1 MIEFTQRTLQK
12 LRNAQ
17 AQLVDEVGVPKVM
30 ELTNKSKTVV
40 YRWKAN
46 TEPDLMSLPEVM
58 RVEGYHR
65 RPVVSKEMV
74 WHLGFETTGTERC
87 EVESNLELQVGEMV
101 EHVSRLVVETARARS
116 DGVITVSEANRLLGL
131 LQSAERLIPAV
142 KDTLIGVQVDGPLHV
157 VGNGA

>member
-1 MIEFTQRTLQK
+1 MIEFTARTLGK

-17 AQLVDEVGVPKVM
+17 AQLVEEAGGPKVM
-30 ELTNKSKTVV
+30 ELTNKSKSVV
-40 YRWKAN
+40 YRWKDDRAS
-46 TEPDLMSLPEVM
+46 DLMSLPEVM
-58 RVEGYHR
+58 QVEGHLR

-74 WHLGFETTGTERC
+74 WHLGFEATGTERC

-131 LQSAERLIPAV
+131 LQSAERLIPAI
-142 KDTLIGVQVDGPLHV
+142 KDTLIGVQVEGPLHV

>member
-87 EVESNLELQVGEMV
+87 GVESNLELQVGEMV

-142 KDTLIGVQVDGPLHV
+142 KDTLIGVQVEGPLHV